1 MREETEKLVVAVP
14 VLAEPS
20 HLPSDDLQRSKQSG
34 GTMADV
40 VVTALLVVTRFHH
53 THLLDARSNAW
64 TWDLTQTEHHR
75 RSGPHTQPP

>member
-1 MREETEKLVVAVP
+1 MFEETEELVVAVP

-20 HLPSDDLQRSKQSG
+20 HLPSDDLQRSEQSG

-53 THLLDARSNAW
+53 THLLVVCPVNSY
-64 TWDLTQTEHHR
+64 LVV
-75 RSGPHTQPP
+75 G